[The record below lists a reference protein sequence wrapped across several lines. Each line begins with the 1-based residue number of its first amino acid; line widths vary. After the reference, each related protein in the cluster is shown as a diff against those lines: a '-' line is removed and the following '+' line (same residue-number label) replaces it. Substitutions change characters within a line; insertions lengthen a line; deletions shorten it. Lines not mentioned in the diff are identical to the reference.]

1 VVRWGL
7 DSAAL
12 PHPSGEDWRLLLKL
26 SWPVMAGM
34 ILQCLLSTVDIYFVS
49 QLGTT
54 AAAAVSLGNS
64 VAGVIFFFSTLVSAG
79 TIALVARSYGQ
90 GDHEAIR
97 EVCGMSFTLSMIIG
111 LAVSGAC
118 ILATTPIIRFMFNPD
133 PEVLE
138 LTRQFLVILFGGT
151 VLVFVNSSLRTSIQ
165 AVGDTMTPLYVFG
178 LANILNALL
187 NPLFIFHFGWGIRGS
202 AMATVIATGMSFLAI
217 NGVLI
222 RKIYG
227 GKPSLFLVSLKL
239 NLGMALRILRIGG
252 WACLQQVTRP
262 LTGMLMFRLVTEAG
276 GRAGTAAFGIG
287 GQLFNYV
294 FILLVGLSTGLSILV
309 GQSLGRGDRT
319 ACDTLIRKGMGLAWI
334 NVALFA
340 IPFVLF
346 PGLVMGFF
354 ISDPAVIAA
363 GISYLRIVYFGLIF
377 VVYIT
382 IYGGVFQ
389 GAGDT
394 FPPMTASVIANAP
407 VKLVLAYLLAK
418 PLGMGIHGVWVAIA
432 LSVVVEAAIIAFH
445 FRKGQ
450 WREQVI

>member
-1 VVRWGL
+1 M
-7 DSAAL
+7 
-12 PHPSGEDWRLLLKL
+12 LLRL

-49 QLGTT
+49 RLGTT

-79 TIALVARSYGQ
+79 TIALVARSSGR
-90 GDHEAIR
+90 GDRQAIR
-97 EVCGMSFTLSMIIG
+97 EVCGASFSLSLLIG
-111 LAVSGAC
+111 LAVGVTCMFSA
-118 ILATTPIIRFMFNPD
+118 TPIIRFMFNPD

-138 LTRQFLVILFGGT
+138 LARQFLVVLFGGT

-178 LANILNALL
+178 LANVINALL
-187 NPLFIFHFGWGIRGS
+187 NPLFIFRFGMGIRGS
-202 AMATVIATGMSFLAI
+202 AIATVIATGLSFLAI

-222 RKIYG
+222 HRIYD
-227 GKPSLFLVSLKL
+227 GKPSLFMASLGFGLKT
-239 NLGMALRILRIGG
+239 GLRILRIGG
-252 WACLQQVTRP
+252 WACLQQVARP
-262 LTGMLMFRLVTEAG
+262 LTGMLMFRLVTETG

-287 GQLFNYV
+287 GQLFNYI
-294 FILLVGLSTGLSILV
+294 FIFLVGLSTGLSILV

-319 ACDTLIRKGMGLAWI
+319 ACDALIRKGMRLAWV
-334 NVALFA
+334 NVILFA
-340 IPFVLF
+340 VPFLLL
-346 PGLVMGFF
+346 PGTVMGFF

-363 GISYLRIVYFGLIF
+363 GISYLRIVYFGVVF

-394 FPPMTASVIANAP
+394 FPPMVASLVANAP
-407 VKLVLAYLLAK
+407 VKLLLAYLLAK
-418 PLGMGIHGVWVAIA
+418 PLGMGIRGVWVAIA
-432 LSVVVEAAIIAFH
+432 VSVVVEAAIISFY
-445 FRKGQ
+445 FWKGR
-450 WREQVI
+450 WKDRAL

>member
-1 VVRWGL
+1 ML
-7 DSAAL
+7 F
-12 PHPSGEDWRLLLKL
+12 KL

-79 TIALVARSYGQ
+79 TIALVARSSGQ
-90 GDHEAIR
+90 GDGKAIR
-97 EVCGMSFTLSMIIG
+97 EVCGMSFTLSMVIG
-111 LAVSGAC
+111 LVVSIAC
-118 ILATTPIIRFMFNPD
+118 ILATTPIVRLMFNPD

-187 NPLFIFHFGWGIRGS
+187 NPLFIFRFGLGIRGS
-202 AMATVIATGMSFLAI
+202 AIATVLATGLSFLAI
-217 NGVLI
+217 NIVLI
-222 RKIYG
+222 HRIYN
-227 GKPSLFLVSLKL
+227 GKLALFLYSIKL
-239 NLGMALRILRIGG
+239 NLQTCLRILRIGG

-262 LTGMLMFRLVTEAG
+262 LTGMLMFRLVTETG

-319 ACDTLIRKGMGLAWI
+319 ACDALIRKGMRLAWI

-340 IPFVLF
+340 IPFLLF
-346 PGLVMGFF
+346 PGTVMGFF
-354 ISDPAVIAA
+354 ISDPAVVAA
-363 GISYLRIVYFGLIF
+363 GVSYLRIVYFGVVF

-394 FPPMTASVIANAP
+394 FPPMIASLIANAP
-407 VKLVLAYLLAK
+407 VKLAIAYLLAK
-418 PLGMGIHGVWVAIA
+418 PMGMGIRGVWVAIA
-432 LSVVVEAAIIAFH
+432 VSVVVEAAIIAFY
-445 FRKGQ
+445 FWKDE
-450 WREQVI
+450 WRDRTL

>member
-1 VVRWGL
+1 MG
-7 DSAAL
+7 
-12 PHPSGEDWRLLLKL
+12 GWRLLLKL

-64 VAGVIFFFSTLVSAG
+64 VAGVVFFFSTLVSAG
-79 TIALVARSYGQ
+79 TIALVARSSGQ
-90 GDHEAIR
+90 GDRRTIR
-97 EVCGMSFTLSMIIG
+97 EVCGMSFTLSAVIG
-111 LAVSGAC
+111 LGVSVVC
-118 ILATTPIIRFMFNPD
+118 MLATVPILRIMFNPD

-138 LTRQFLVILFGGT
+138 LARQFLVILFGGT

-178 LANILNALL
+178 LANVLNAVL
-187 NPLFIFHFGWGIRGS
+187 NPILIFRCGLGIRGS
-202 AMATVIATGMSFLAI
+202 AIATVIATGLSFLAI
-217 NGVLI
+217 NGALI
-222 RKIYG
+222 HRIYDG
-227 GKPSLFLVSLKL
+227 RFTLFLASLKL
-239 NLGMALRILRIGG
+239 NLSTGFRIIRIGG
-252 WACLQQVTRP
+252 WACLQQVARP
-262 LTGMLMFRLVTEAG
+262 LTGMLMFRLVTETG

-287 GQLFNYV
+287 GQLFNYI
-294 FILLVGLSTGLSILV
+294 FIFLVGLSTGLSILV

-319 ACDTLIRKGMGLAWI
+319 ACDLLIQKGMRLAWL

-340 IPFVLF
+340 IPFLLL
-346 PGLVMGFF
+346 PGTVMRFF
-354 ISDPAVIAA
+354 ISDPAVVAA
-363 GISYLRIVYFGLIF
+363 GVSYLRIVYFGVVF

-394 FPPMTASVIANAP
+394 FPPMLASLIANAP

-418 PLGMGIHGVWVAIA
+418 PLGMGIQGVWVAIA
-432 LSVVVEAAIIAFH
+432 VSVIVEAAIIAYYFWKDTWKE
-445 FRKGQ
+445 RTL
-450 WREQVI
+450 

>member
-1 VVRWGL
+1 M
-7 DSAAL
+7 
-12 PHPSGEDWRLLLKL
+12 LLKL

-49 QLGTT
+49 RLGTT

-79 TIALVARSYGQ
+79 TIALVARSSGQ
-90 GDHEAIR
+90 GDRQAIR
-97 EVCGMSFTLSMIIG
+97 EVCGVSFSLSAVIG
-111 LAVSGAC
+111 LVVSATC
-118 ILATTPIIRFMFNPD
+118 MLAATPIIRFMFNPD

-138 LTRQFLVILFGGT
+138 LARQFLVVLFGGT

-178 LANILNALL
+178 LANVINAVL
-187 NPLFIFHFGWGIRGS
+187 NPLFIFRLGLGIRGS
-202 AMATVIATGMSFLAI
+202 AVATVIATALSFLAI

-222 RKIYG
+222 HRIYD
-227 GKPSLFLVSLKL
+227 GKPSLFLASLGL
-239 NLGMALRILRIGG
+239 SLRMALRVLRIGG
-252 WACLQQVTRP
+252 WACLQQVARP
-262 LTGMLMFRLVTEAG
+262 LTGMLMFRLVTETG

-287 GQLFNYV
+287 GQLFNYI
-294 FILLVGLSTGLSILV
+294 FIFLVGLSTGLSILV

-319 ACDTLIRKGMGLAWI
+319 ACDALIRKGMRLAWI

-340 IPFVLF
+340 IPFLLL
-346 PGLVMGFF
+346 PGTVMGFF

-363 GISYLRIVYFGLIF
+363 GISYLRIVYFGVVF

-394 FPPMTASVIANAP
+394 FPPMVASLLANAL
-407 VKLVLAYLLAK
+407 VKLALAYLLAK

-432 LSVVVEAAIIAFH
+432 VSVVVEAAIISFY
-445 FRKGQ
+445 FWKGQ
-450 WREQVI
+450 WKDRAL